1 MQPLCIH
8 CAGRFFTLFMRIRKS
23 GAEFPLRHRFAYIFT
38 LFFSIKSTFP
48 IMGIYHSH
56 RLQKRIYYHA
66 SHELHSTLFQV
77 CRYPIGPFVGSFIA
91 LVQYFSVSKLAK
103 IIIKARLLLHN
114 IPKYSCIRNTRPN
127 FQLISHNRTV
137 RAKLCDLLFVI
148 STDPIKVKFII
159 SPAEILT
166 LVQYAP
172 VSYTHLTLPTTE
184 RV

>member
-1 MQPLCIH
+1 MQPLCIY

-91 LVQYFSVSKLAK
+91 LIQYFSVSKPAK
-103 IIIKARLLLHN
+103 IIIKAPLFLHN
-114 IPKYSCIRNTRPN
+114 IPKYSCIRNTRP
-127 FQLISHNRTV
+127 FSLFRTIELSEQSS
-137 RAKLCDLLFVI
+137 AIF
-148 STDPIKVKFII
+148 SSSYPQ
-159 SPAEILT
+159 T
-166 LVQYAP
+166 L
-172 VSYTHLTLPTTE
+172 S
-184 RV
+184 RSNSS

>member
-56 RLQKRIYYHA
+56 RLQNEYIITLPTNFIPRFFKSADILSDHSLVVL
-66 SHELHSTLFQV
+66 SHS
-77 CRYPIGPFVGSFIA
+77 YNISP
-91 LVQYFSVSKLAK
+91 SVNLQR

-127 FQLISHNRTV
+127 FQLIS
-137 RAKLCDLLFVI
+137 A
-148 STDPIKVKFII
+148 
-159 SPAEILT
+159 
-166 LVQYAP
+166 Q
-172 VSYTHLTLPTTE
+172 
-184 RV
+184 